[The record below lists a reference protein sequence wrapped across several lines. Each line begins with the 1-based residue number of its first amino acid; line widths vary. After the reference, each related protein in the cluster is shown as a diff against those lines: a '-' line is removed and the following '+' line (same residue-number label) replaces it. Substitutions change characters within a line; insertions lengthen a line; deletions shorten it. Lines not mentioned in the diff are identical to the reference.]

1 MSIGAGRRRFVRKKK
16 CHLNEDAHI
25 FLKLLGGV
33 HT

>member
-1 MSIGAGRRRFVRKKK
+1 MSIGAGRRRFVRKK